1 MGQAL
6 RSVVLSY
13 DFSDASADIVQLQR
27 KYDRDGITGELL
39 ILCFGAT
46 ARTQSNGRITVVS
59 KRARLGTLRPLYDL
73 LFIYFAPRIVVEK
86 QFQPQEIIIADFALA
101 WAAHMVKRMCG
112 GKVILRLSGLLSEVA
127 QTRSILHF
135 FYARLNEF
143 FTRRMIDEYV
153 AINGTTRNYLLARG
167 IAPERIRIQ
176 TPNTINKIDAERA
189 RAQIGSVRA
198 RFNIPKHA
206 AIILSVGRLER
217 EKGFDELLRMYAAS
231 EVDAYLLIVGG
242 GALRLE
248 LATLTKALGVAQRVV
263 FVGAIPHE
271 KIWDFYADADV
282 FVLLSKS
289 EALGLV
295 VWEAMYMGLP
305 VIGRRTGGILES
317 IGENEERGIFWD
329 TKDGATSFRASV
341 EQCIERGEGVLKRI
355 ERARAYVVEQLAGG
369 LGAR

>member
-153 AINGTTRNYLLARG
+153 AINDTTRKYLLARG

-176 TPNTINKIDAERA
+176 TPNTINEARIIAARA
-189 RAQIGSVRA
+189 RKGSVRK
-198 RFNIPKHA
+198 RFKIPVDA

-217 EKGFDELLRMYAAS
+217 EKGFDVLLRVYAAS
-231 EVDAYLLIVGG
+231 KVDAYILIAGDG
-242 GALRLE
+242 ILREE
-248 LATLTKALGVAQRVV
+248 LVALTKELGIAERVV
-263 FVGAIPHE
+263 FVDAVPHE
-271 KIWDFYADADV
+271 EIWDYYADSDV
-282 FVLLSKS
+282 FVLLSVS

-317 IGENEERGIFWD
+317 IGENEERGVFWD
-329 TKDGATSFRASV
+329 SKDGAASFKTSV
-341 EQCIERGEGVLKRI
+341 ERCVRRESVVQVRI
-355 ERARAYVVEQLAGG
+355 ERAHVYVMEQLAGR